1 MTLLMVEKS
10 DVGVGDVCEYD
21 GDVVGDIVI
30 VGKVVEERVSDMHTL
45 IMINDNTNYFPVVF
59 YHKGE
64 NEVPHML
71 KNFKFERLSY
81 AKIYG
86 TIRVLKDHKAIIG
99 TFIKKVDKFDE
110 ITNHFLTVFMSYQM
124 RKKGQLKTKQL
135 IENNLMPNYQADSG
149 NNSQNGYETQKY

>member
-1 MTLLMVEKS
+1 
-10 DVGVGDVCEYD
+10 
-21 GDVVGDIVI
+21 
-30 VGKVVEERVSDMHTL
+30 
-45 IMINDNTNYFPVVF
+45 
-59 YHKGE
+59 
-64 NEVPHML
+64 ML